1 MKKIKLLYLRLI
13 ALFHGLTNI
22 VIKNNKGFKLKISNS
37 HEIMRAVTFS
47 EKEPEMIDW
56 INDFK
61 SNYRS
66 DNFTFFDVGA
76 NVGIYS
82 LYTAANYPN
91 SKIYSFEPEAT
102 NFSSLCLNIN
112 SNNFF
117 NIHPYQIALS
127 FKEGFEDLHVALVES
142 GAGAA
147 AIGLD
152 YKNLKGEN
160 RNFLQGIYTTTLDD
174 LVFKHGFK
182 TPNFIKI
189 DVDGFEL
196 DILKGAHKLL
206 SSNSLIGMIIE
217 FEFKNE
223 TQLKDMIKILKNNH
237 FNLIKKSEWVDYSIN
252 GHEIRNFIFKK

>member
-1 MKKIKLLYLRLI
+1 MKKIKLLYLKFI
-13 ALFHGLTNI
+13 AVFHGLTNI
-22 VIKNNKGFKLKISNS
+22 VVKNNKGFKLKISNY

-56 INDFK
+56 INNFK
-61 SNYRS
+61 SNYGS
-66 DNFTFFDVGA
+66 DNFTFFDIGA
-76 NVGIYS
+76 NIGIYS

-102 NFSSLCLNIN
+102 NFSSLCLNIH

-117 NIHPYQIALS
+117 NILPYQIALS
-127 FKEGFEDLHVALVES
+127 FKEGFENLHVALVES

-147 AIGLD
+147 AIG
-152 YKNLKGEN
+152 KNYSHLQLEN
-160 RNFLQGIYTTTLDD
+160 RSFLQGIYTTTLDD
-174 LVFKHGFK
+174 LVFKHGLE

-206 SSNSLIGMIIE
+206 SSPLLIGIIIE
-217 FEFKNE
+217 FEFSNE
-223 TQLKDMIKILKNNH
+223 TQLKDFIEILENNY
-237 FNLIKKSEWVDYSIN
+237 FNLIKKSDWVDYSIN